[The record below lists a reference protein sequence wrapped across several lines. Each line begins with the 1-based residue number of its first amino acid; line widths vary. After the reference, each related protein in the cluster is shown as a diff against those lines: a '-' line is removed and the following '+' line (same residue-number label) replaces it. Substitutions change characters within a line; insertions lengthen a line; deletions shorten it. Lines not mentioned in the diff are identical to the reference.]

1 MPLPWSGYFSLA
13 IRTDFQH
20 DTEWQQIQAAIVE
33 PRTEHGFMPRVA
45 FIDDPRYE
53 ELTVPQ
59 LLDLLPDDAH
69 AKVAFLVDKHA
80 LTAPNR
86 PILVVNLFDY
96 DEDTPGERKGPNFGH
111 TFRVTPAHM
120 WSVENNLSLSNMDW
134 HEFADRVDG
143 NGVFQGFGD

>member
-1 MPLPWSGYFSLA
+1 
-13 IRTDFQH
+13 
-20 DTEWQQIQAAIVE
+20 
-33 PRTEHGFMPRVA
+33 MPRVA